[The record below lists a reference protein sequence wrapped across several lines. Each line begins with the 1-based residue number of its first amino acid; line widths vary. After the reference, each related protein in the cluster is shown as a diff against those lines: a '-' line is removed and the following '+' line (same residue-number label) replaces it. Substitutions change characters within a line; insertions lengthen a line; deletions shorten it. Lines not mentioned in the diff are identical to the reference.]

1 MSSVEN
7 SIYTKSDSGSES
19 DSSLTNSLSS
29 QSIDSNYIPSQ
40 TPETES
46 YTSYES
52 SEPPTPTEL
61 EYSTLETELE
71 YSLSNSLE

>member
-7 SIYTKSDSGSES
+7 SIYAESSCGSEF
-19 DSSLTNSLSS
+19 DNSLSS
-29 QSIDSNYIPSQ
+29 QSTDSDYIPSQ

-52 SEPPTPTEL
+52 SEPPTPTE
-61 EYSTLETELE
+61 SE
-71 YSLSNSLE
+71 YSLNSSLE

>member
-7 SIYTKSDSGSES
+7 NIYEESSCGSEF
-19 DSSLTNSLSS
+19 DNSLSS
-29 QSIDSNYIPSQ
+29 QSTDSDYIPSQ

-52 SEPPTPTEL
+52 SEPPTPTE
-61 EYSTLETELE
+61 STDSE
-71 YSLSNSLE
+71 YSLNSSLE

>member
-7 SIYTKSDSGSES
+7 NIYEESSCGSEF
-19 DSSLTNSLSS
+19 DNSLSS
-29 QSIDSNYIPSQ
+29 QSTDSDYIPSQ

-52 SEPPTPTEL
+52 SEPPTPTD
-61 EYSTLETELE
+61 SE
-71 YSLSNSLE
+71 YSLNSSLE

>member
-7 SIYTKSDSGSES
+7 SIYTESSCGSEF
-19 DSSLTNSLSS
+19 DNSLSS
-29 QSIDSNYIPSQ
+29 QLYDSDYIPSQ

-52 SEPPTPTEL
+52 SEPPTPTE
-61 EYSTLETELE
+61 SE
-71 YSLSNSLE
+71 YSLNSSLE

>member
-7 SIYTKSDSGSES
+7 SIYTESSCGSEFN
-19 DSSLTNSLSS
+19 NSLSS
-29 QSIDSNYIPSQ
+29 QSTESDYIPSQ

-52 SEPPTPTEL
+52 SEPPTPTE
-61 EYSTLETELE
+61 SE
-71 YSLSNSLE
+71 YSLDSSLD